1 MRTVYGKEVC
11 ESLDEVLNPDWC
23 ALLIVDMQNDAV
35 KPEGKIPAAGNDV
48 SRIAAIVP
56 QCEALLAEARR
67 LGVLVVHIRV
77 LTLRDGRSDS
87 ASWIRTKGAIVNES
101 EFFLEGTWGAEF
113 IDELKPAPG
122 ELVVTKHRSS
132 AFVGTDLDMLLRSS
146 GIATAVVIGEQTPG
160 CVEATYRDAAY
171 HDYYNV
177 LVEDCVAAFDPTQHE
192 ASLLIQ
198 RARHDVCTADEVIR
212 IWRNAK
218 GGAAP
223 AGDLAAAGARA

>member
-1 MRTVYGKEVC
+1 MRRVYEKDVC
-11 ESLDEVLNPDWC
+11 EGLDEVLNPDWC
-23 ALLIVDMQNDAV
+23 SLLIVDMQNDAV
-35 KPEGKIPAAGNDV
+35 KANGKIPAAGNDV
-48 SRIAAIVP
+48 TAIAGIVP
-56 QCEALLAEARR
+56 RCQALLAEARQ
-67 LGVLVVHIRV
+67 LGILVVHIRV

-87 ASWIRTKGAIVNES
+87 PSWIRTKGAIVNES
-101 EFFLEGTWGAEF
+101 EFFLEDTWGAEF
-113 IDELKPAPG
+113 IDELKPMPG

-146 GIATAVVIGEQTPG
+146 GIATTVVIGEQTPG

-177 LVEDCVAAFDPTQHE
+177 LVEDCVAAFDQAQHE

-212 IWRNAK
+212 IWRQAK
-218 GGAAP
+218 GGAVRSAEP
-223 AGDLAAAGARA
+223 AATAAMA